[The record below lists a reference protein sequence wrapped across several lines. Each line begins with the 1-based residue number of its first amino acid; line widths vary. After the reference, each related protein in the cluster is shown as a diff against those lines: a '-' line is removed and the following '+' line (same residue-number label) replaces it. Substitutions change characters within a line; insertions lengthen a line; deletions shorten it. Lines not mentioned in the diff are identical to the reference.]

1 VRKQYHGFHTEKK
14 RSRDK
19 IKEIDMSSSDRK
31 TIQINPELF
40 QLSGAGKK
48 TRKKKGDSE
57 KESGK
62 IRVKDPMAMAN
73 GKKPPNVSTIK
84 RNILKMI
91 RNHQYDKKKK
101 EEKEEKKEGTNPTWI
116 EPKIVSSFE
125 TDFNNSLKFLSELTT
140 DVEKKKKELNQ
151 TIRHYPVKESHIS
164 EIPGQTEIRPAY
176 ASDEIPYMIR
186 PPPVAILPPPK
197 YGCLKNGKLPTYRN
211 WVTQKARNPLPIMN
225 NQANYTIVNPYS
237 GMNPGKMLGPGPVQG
252 PGQGPRQEL
261 TELDKK
267 IKEMSRISQF
277 EKQNQREKTI
287 PKYRFPKQKKTIR
300 RTYCI
305 GKSRVHPRVSVL
317 VSNKTIRA
325 NTTLKKQEL
334 KNIPIAEVRK
344 YLLKH
349 GFIKVGT
356 NSPNDVLREMY
367 ENAKLICG
375 EIKNHNP
382 ENLLYNY
389 FHAAE
394 EL

>member
-1 VRKQYHGFHTEKK
+1 
-14 RSRDK
+14 
-19 IKEIDMSSSDRK
+19 MSSSDRK

-40 QLSGAGKK
+40 QLSGATGRK
-48 TRKKKGDSE
+48 TRKKKGDPNEKGKE

-62 IRVKDPMAMAN
+62 IRMKDPMN
-73 GKKPPNVSTIK
+73 GKKHPKLSTLK
-84 RNILKMI
+84 GSILRMI
-91 RNHQYDKKKK
+91 RNHQYDKKKNADK
-101 EEKEEKKEGTNPTWI
+101 KEKKDDSPVGTVGTGTTWT

-125 TDFNNSLKFLSELTT
+125 TDFNNSLQFLSALTT
-140 DVEKKKKELNQ
+140 DVEKKKKEQQQNQ
-151 TIRHYPVKESHIS
+151 TIRHYPIKQSHIS
-164 EIPGQTEIRPAY
+164 EIPGQTEIRPVY
-176 ASDEIPYMIR
+176 SENTEIPYMIR
-186 PPPVAILPPPK
+186 PPPVAILPAPK
-197 YGCLKNGKLPTYRN
+197 YGCLKNGRLPTYRN
-211 WVTQKARNPLPIMN
+211 WVTQKARNPIIPVMN
-225 NQANYTIVNPYS
+225 RPANYTMGNP
-237 GMNPGKMLGPGPVQG
+237 NPRPVIGPVLGPMQG
-252 PGQGPRQEL
+252 PMQE

-277 EKQNQREKTI
+277 EKQNKRENPRKN
-287 PKYRFPKQKKTIR
+287 PAFRFPKQKKTIR

-305 GKSRVHPRVSVL
+305 GKSKVHPRVSVL

-325 NTTLKKQEL
+325 NTTLKKQAL
-334 KNIPIAEVRK
+334 KNVPITEVRK

>member
-1 VRKQYHGFHTEKK
+1 
-14 RSRDK
+14 
-19 IKEIDMSSSDRK
+19 MSSSDRK

-48 TRKKKGDSE
+48 TRKKRGDTDE
-57 KESGK
+57 KEKGRIK
-62 IRVKDPMAMAN
+62 VKDPMAN
-73 GKKPPNVSTIK
+73 GKKPPNVSTLK

-91 RNHQYDKKKK
+91 RNHQYDKKKNA
-101 EEKEEKKEGTNPTWI
+101 EREEKKGDSPVGTVGTVGTVGKTWT

-125 TDFNNSLKFLSELTT
+125 TDFNNSLKFLSALTT
-140 DVEKKKKELNQ
+140 DVEKKKKEQQQNQ
-151 TIRHYPVKESHIS
+151 TIRRYPVIESQIPIAGIS
-164 EIPGQTEIRPAY
+164 EIPGRTEIRPAY
-176 ASDEIPYMIR
+176 ASDDIPYMIR

-197 YGCLKNGKLPTYRN
+197 YGCLKNGSLPTYRN
-211 WVTQKARNPLPIMN
+211 WVTQKARNPIPIPN
-225 NQANYTIVNPYS
+225 NLTNYTMVNPR
-237 GMNPGKMLGPGPVQG
+237 PVQG
-252 PGQGPRQEL
+252 QAQGQGPIQMQNKIE

-267 IKEMSRISQF
+267 IKELSRISQF
-277 EKQNQREKTI
+277 EKQNKRENPRKN
-287 PKYRFPKQKKTIR
+287 PAFRFPKQKKTIR

-305 GKSRVHPRVSVL
+305 GKSKVHPRVSVL
-317 VSNKTIRA
+317 VSNKSIRA

>member
-1 VRKQYHGFHTEKK
+1 
-14 RSRDK
+14 
-19 IKEIDMSSSDRK
+19 MSSSDRK

-48 TRKKKGDSE
+48 TRKKRGDPNEKG
-57 KESGK
+57 KESGR
-62 IRVKDPMAMAN
+62 IRMKDPMAN
-73 GKKPPNVSTIK
+73 GKKAPNVSTIK

-91 RNHQYDKKKK
+91 RNHQYDKKKNA
-101 EEKEEKKEGTNPTWI
+101 EKEEKQEGTNPTWI

-140 DVEKKKKELNQ
+140 EVEKKKKEQQQNQ
-151 TIRHYPVKESHIS
+151 TIRRYPVIESQIS
-164 EIPGQTEIRPAY
+164 GISIPIPGQTEIRPVY
-176 ASDEIPYMIR
+176 SENTEIPYMIR
-186 PPPVAILPPPK
+186 PPPVAILPTPK
-197 YGCLKNGKLPTYRN
+197 YGCLKNGTLPTYRN
-211 WVTQKARNPLPIMN
+211 WVTQKARNPIPVQTPLMN
-225 NQANYTIVNPYS
+225 NQMNYTMVNPTVRQ
-237 GMNPGKMLGPGPVQG
+237 GQVLTQVLAQRPVQG
-252 PGQGPRQEL
+252 PN

-277 EKQNQREKTI
+277 EKQNQREKNI

-305 GKSRVHPRVSVL
+305 GKSRIHPRVSVL
-317 VSNKTIRA
+317 VSNKSIRA